1 MPLKIDNLLV
11 VGRSASYDSLAH
23 GSARVIPVGMVT
35 GEAAGVA
42 AAYSINEKV
51 SFREMTASRE
61 AIKWVQEKLKEQGA
75 YLEDYISPRPL
86 VMDHWAYPG
95 VKVMRGGIGFN

>member
-1 MPLKIDNLLV
+1 M
-11 VGRSASYDSLAH
+11 
-23 GSARVIPVGMVT
+23 
-35 GEAAGVA
+35 A

-95 VKVMRGGIGFN
+95 VKVMRELGLIEGGYENDYGLEREINKWNLEIN